1 MKGFR
6 VEKLSKS
13 GATLLRLS
21 GRIEAEYIPQLKAE
35 IEAEPVVTCLDLDQV
50 KLLSSEVLSFLDTCE
65 RQGIELRNCPPY
77 VRKWITAA
85 RSS

>member
-1 MKGFR
+1 MNGFR
-6 VEKLSKS
+6 VEKLSKD

-35 IEAEPVVTCLDLDQV
+35 IKAEPVVTCLDLDQV
-50 KLLSSEVLSFLDTCE
+50 KLLSSEVLTFLDTCE

-77 VRKWITAA
+77 VREWITAK

>member
-1 MKGFR
+1 MNGFR
-6 VEKLSKS
+6 AEKLSKS
-13 GATLLRLS
+13 GATLLRIS

-35 IEAEPVVTCLDLDQV
+35 IETEPVVTCLDLDQV
-50 KLLSSEVLSFLDTCE
+50 KLVSSEVLTFLDTCE

-77 VRKWITAA
+77 IREWITAQ

>member
-1 MKGFR
+1 MNGFR

-35 IEAEPVVTCLDLDQV
+35 IEADPVVTCLDLEEV
-50 KLLSSEVLSFLDTCE
+50 KLLSTEVLTFLDTCE
-65 RQGIELRNCPPY
+65 RQGIELRNCPSY
-77 VRKWITAA
+77 VREWITAA
-85 RSS
+85 RGS

>member
-1 MKGFR
+1 MNGFR
-6 VEKLSKS
+6 VEKLSRN

-35 IEAEPVVTCLDLDQV
+35 IEADSVVTCLDLEEV
-50 KLLSSEVLSFLDTCE
+50 KLLSSEVLTFLDTCE

-77 VRKWITAA
+77 VREWITAA

>member
-1 MKGFR
+1 MNGFR
-6 VEKLSKS
+6 VEKLSRN

-35 IEAEPVVTCLDLDQV
+35 IEADPVVTCLDLEEV
-50 KLLSSEVLSFLDTCE
+50 KLLSSEVLTFLDTCE
-65 RQGIELRNCPPY
+65 RQGTELRNCPSY
-77 VRKWITAA
+77 VREWITAA

>member
-1 MKGFR
+1 VNGFR

-13 GATLLRLS
+13 GATFLRLS

-35 IEAEPVVTCLDLDQV
+35 IEAEPVVSCLDLDQV
-50 KLLSSEVLSFLDTCE
+50 KLLSSEVLTFLDTCE

-77 VRKWITAA
+77 VREWITAK